1 MVRERE
7 VKKER
12 GEEEEEEGQ
21 EREGKLFV
29 RMREKKSEGEMK
41 MYCGHG
47 AI

>member
-29 RMREKKSEGEMK
+29 RMREKKGEREMK